1 MAALLAEDQGGEM
14 GDLGDEEDPGE
25 VMLIWA
31 QLEARLSSLG
41 VLSTVILGIRPSI
54 ERERTPIPTGEGE
67 RDRRRPEKLVPLCK
81 TSMSHV
87 KLFHQNRLLWTLLWI
102 YALINYGDLSDYVNL
117 RKMYSV
123 SMLVLYR
130 LSWDD
135 MNYYFHSTIYAGSM
149 FAPKIEDRPK

>member
-1 MAALLAEDQGGEM
+1 
-14 GDLGDEEDPGE
+14 
-25 VMLIWA
+25 
-31 QLEARLSSLG
+31 
-41 VLSTVILGIRPSI
+41 VILGIRPSI

-87 KLFHQNRLLWTLLWI
+87 KLFHQNRLLWTLLWL

-135 MNYYFHSTIYAGSM
+135 MNYYFHSTIYARSM